1 MLSRRFTAAL
11 TKCADC
17 CATPETAGVSRWR
30 LAAVF
35 LPVENLVFFCLF
47 VCFLNIG
54 AVVQGAGTTESVL
67 TRVLVSRSE
76 IDLLDI
82 RAEFKKLFG
91 YTLYSKLEVRIHSDI
106 DYICEGTPHHPIL

>member
-17 CATPETAGVSRWR
+17 CATPETAGV
-30 LAAVF
+30 AVSI
-35 LPVENLVFFCLF
+35 PVENLVSFFF
-47 VCFLNIG
+47 FCFLNIG
-54 AVVQGAGTTESVL
+54 GVVQGAGTTESVL
-67 TRVLVSRSE
+67 TRILVSRSE

-91 YTLYSKLEVRIHSDI
+91 YTLYSKLEVRIHTNT
-106 DYICEGTPHHPIL
+106 DYI